1 LREAREQKVKERAH
15 FRWRQMTGRVV
26 GIKRIAWLPA
36 SAVRWKGSRARF
48 AALGRHNA
56 EFGQVSAQGIA
67 KHRALAHQQLP
78 GPVQHQTFVLIGTN
92 RIDSRVTASQI
103 AAASFASFLPR
114 LR

>member
-1 LREAREQKVKERAH
+1 
-15 FRWRQMTGRVV
+15 
-26 GIKRIAWLPA
+26 
-36 SAVRWKGSRARF
+36 
-48 AALGRHNA
+48 
-56 EFGQVSAQGIA
+56 VSAQGIA